1 MKYSLF
7 LAVLVMVI
15 CALAGYLFA
24 QSSPSIDQNKKGAS
38 VLVLGCIDPR
48 FANSLAWYLTHS
60 QELHMDYDLITLA
73 GASLGVLQSS
83 YHSWQPMFL
92 DHVRLA
98 IDLHNIQEIWVFD
111 HMDCGMY
118 KATLDLKKD
127 DKPDIH
133 IEKLNEL
140 KELLAQQFP
149 KLGFS
154 GFIISVNGSVQKV
167 VSS

>member
-1 MKYSLF
+1 MKK
-7 LAVLVMVI
+7 VLLL
-15 CALAGYLFA
+15 ALALMFASALLGYMFA
-24 QSSPSIDQNKKGAS
+24 QSMPSIDQTKQGAS

-60 QELHMDYDLITLA
+60 QELHMDYDLVTLA

-83 YHSWQPMFL
+83 YHSWQTMFL

-98 IDLHNIQEIWVFD
+98 IDLHDIQEIWCFD

-127 DKPDIH
+127 DKEDVH
-133 IEKLNEL
+133 IGKLQEL
-140 KELLAQQFP
+140 KKFLKEHFP
-149 KLGFS
+149 KLGFK
-154 GFIISVNGSVQKV
+154 GFIISVHGSVKKV
-167 VSS
+167 IQ

>member
-1 MKYSLF
+1 MKYTLF
-7 LAVLVMVI
+7 LAIAIMI
-15 CALAGYLFA
+15 ASAITGYLFA
-24 QSSPSIDQNKKGAS
+24 QSAPSIDQNKKGAS

-60 QELHMDYDLITLA
+60 SELHMDYDLVTLA
-73 GASLGVLQSS
+73 GASLGVLQTS

-92 DHVRLA
+92 DHIRLA
-98 IDLHNIQEIWVFD
+98 IDLHDIQEIWVFD

-118 KATLDLKKD
+118 KATLNLKED
-127 DKPDIH
+127 DKEDIH

-140 KELLAQQFP
+140 KVFLNEQFP

-154 GFIISVNGSVQKV
+154 GFIININGSIKKAV
-167 VSS
+167 